1 MSNNTRALLNEI
13 REEKQRGLTLK
24 DRIDRERENRHAAWN
39 ARENSRQQRTNFN
52 DDDFNDILNKTNVI
66 IDTVGNAL
74 FLGFIAKLVKL
85 IVRVR

>member
-1 MSNNTRALLNEI
+1 MRNNTRALLNEI

-24 DRIDRERENRHAAWN
+24 DRIGRERENRNAAWN
-39 ARENSRQQRTNFN
+39 ATENSWQQRTNLN

-74 FLGFIAKLVKL
+74 FLGFIAAKIIQECRK
-85 IVRVR
+85 